1 MESCYGGKSIRYH
14 RKRLVPIFLYTLSRK
29 RTQPPSNFL
38 FMKYVSLCFFATLFI
53 INIAQAQNEP
63 LLLDIDEPWRSERLD
78 FPISFA
84 PSLDYKGI
92 EEVRFAK
99 GWGNP
104 ESDEFWTYTFL
115 WYLDEDPNLTIHKL
129 EKDLE
134 TYFDGLMGLVGKG
147 NGLTDIP
154 DTKVV
159 LAGLPD
165 TNIKDF
171 DGMRYQGKANVFDA
185 FFSKKIQTLQV
196 GVISDYCPKTK
207 KYTVLFTFSP
217 QERTHPIWK
226 TLQGIQLS
234 VDCE

>member
-1 MESCYGGKSIRYH
+1 
-14 RKRLVPIFLYTLSRK
+14 
-29 RTQPPSNFL
+29 
-38 FMKYVSLCFFATLFI
+38 MKYVYLCFFATLFI
-53 INIAQAQNEP
+53 IDVAEAQNEP
-63 LLLDIDEPWRSERLD
+63 LLLEIEEPWRSERLD

-115 WYLDEDPNLTIHKL
+115 WYLDEDPNLTTNTL

-134 TYFDGLMGLVGKG
+134 AYFDGLMGLVGKG

-154 DTKVV
+154 ETTVV
-159 LAGLPD
+159 L
-165 TNIKDF
+165 TNSPGTVTEHSD
-171 DGMRYQGKANVFDA
+171 DMYPTMRYHGKTKVFDA

-196 GVISDYCPKTK
+196 GIISDYCLETK
-207 KYTVLFTFSP
+207 KHTVLCTFSP
-217 QERTHPIWK
+217 HERTHPIWK
-226 TLQGIQLS
+226 TLNGIQLS
-234 VDCE
+234 IDCE